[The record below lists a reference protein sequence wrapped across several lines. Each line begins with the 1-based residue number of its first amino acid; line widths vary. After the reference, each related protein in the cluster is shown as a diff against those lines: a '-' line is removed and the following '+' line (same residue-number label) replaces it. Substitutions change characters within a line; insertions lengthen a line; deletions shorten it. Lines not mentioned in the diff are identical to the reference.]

1 MFIEYSHG
9 FLEIFEEGKEPRV
22 YEIMSNMVGQT
33 KTDIHKVITLEEG
46 QKIRVTGAVRYEELD
61 SDD

>member
-1 MFIEYSHG
+1 M
-9 FLEIFEEGKEPRV
+9 EIFEEGKEPRV